1 MNSNVTG
8 IIFSNL
14 HDGDIPMLTGKRT
27 MGAVPFGGRYRLV
40 DFPLSAMVNAG
51 VTDVRVIAH
60 HNYQSLM
67 EHVGAGKDWD
77 LARRI
82 GGIRIVP
89 PFSRA
94 YATASECYDTRI
106 ESFLSIKGQLE
117 RITTP
122 DILCADC
129 DVVGTPD
136 FAALIKAHR
145 ASGAG
150 LTVGT
155 ASRAEDVPDLSLHIF
170 VAKTDFLRAVLREA
184 EEKRFTSFQVDV
196 IERES
201 KKGNVAHFHFDNRFF
216 RIGSLADYYALHM
229 LLVENEGV
237 LAELLENKAAPVY
250 TAVHSAPPV
259 KYGKDAFVRSSLVA
273 DGCVIN
279 GEVKNSVL
287 FGGVF
292 IGEGCVVENA
302 IVMENCKI
310 TENSRL
316 SFGVL
321 DKNAAL
327 FGGAT
332 LHGHKTLPLFV
343 EEGRRIG

>member
-77 LARRI
+77 LARRV

-94 YATASECYDTRI
+94 YATASECYDTRL

-136 FAALIKAHR
+136 LGALIKAHR

-155 ASRAEDVPDLSLHIF
+155 VSKDGDLPDPPLHIF
-170 VAKTDFLRAVLREA
+170 VAKTEFLCAVLKEA
-184 EEKRFTSFQVDV
+184 EEKQYASFGVDI
-196 IERES
+196 IERER
-201 KKGNVAHFHFDNRFF
+201 KKGNVASYCFHNRFF
-216 RIGSLADYYALHM
+216 RIGSFADYYAIHM
-229 LLVENEGV
+229 LLVQNEGV
-237 LAELLENKAAPVY
+237 RAEVLENKDAPVY
-250 TAVHSAPPV
+250 TAVRSAPPV
-259 KYGKDAFVRSSLVA
+259 KYGRDAFVRSSLVA
-273 DGCVIN
+273 DGCVIH

-287 FGGVF
+287 FGGVVV
-292 IGEGCVVENA
+292 GEGCVVEIA
-302 IVMENCKI
+302 IIMENCTV
-310 TENSRL
+310 TENASL
-316 SFGVL
+316 AFGVL

-327 FGGAT
+327 FGGAS

>member
-136 FAALIKAHR
+136 LGALIKAHR

-150 LTVGT
+150 LTLGTVSNVG
-155 ASRAEDVPDLSLHIF
+155 DLPDPSLHIF

-184 EEKRFTSFQVDV
+184 EEKQYASFRVD
-196 IERES
+196 IIQRQS
-201 KKGNVAHFHFDNRFF
+201 KKGNVANFRFDNRFF
-216 RIGSLADYYALHM
+216 RIGSFADYYALHM

-237 LAELLENKAAPVY
+237 LAELLENKDAPVH
-250 TAVHSAPPV
+250 TATRSAPPV
-259 KYGKDAFVRSSLVA
+259 KYGREAFVRSSLIA
-273 DGCVIN
+273 EGCVIN

-292 IGEGCVVENA
+292 VGEGCVVENA
-302 IVMENCKI
+302 IIMENCTL

-321 DKNAAL
+321 DKNATL
-327 FGGAT
+327 FGGAS